1 MQKSKFL
8 ELTNRESDINYHL
21 QTLRYFSNQC
31 DSIVEMGVRWIVST
45 WAFLDAKP
53 KKLTSYDINHPNTWQ
68 EGELRLNE
76 CKNFARENNIE
87 FNFIQDDVLKVNI
100 EETDL
105 LFLDTW
111 HVYDQL
117 KKELKIHS
125 SKVKKYIILHDTVTF
140 GETGETEGYKGINY
154 AINEFLI
161 ENEGAWRLYEHYTF
175 NNGLTVLR
183 NEKTFL

>member
-1 MQKSKFL
+1 MEVIPYS
-8 ELTNRESDINYHL
+8 
-21 QTLRYFSNQC
+21 
-31 DSIVEMGVRWIVST
+31 

-53 KKLTSYDINHPNTWQ
+53 KKLTSYDINHPNIWQ
-68 EGELRLNE
+68 EGDIRLNE

-117 KKELKIHS
+117 KQELK
-125 SKVKKYIILHDTVTF
+125 
-140 GETGETEGYKGINY
+140 TEYS
-154 AINEFLI
+154 
-161 ENEGAWRLYEHYTF
+161 R
-175 NNGLTVLR
+175 
-183 NEKTFL
+183 